1 MNLCWMWKE
10 DRLTFKKFTNCSCP
24 HVGKWCNDAK
34 ELEEVAL
41 LVSPL
46 DAMLTKT
53 STIQAKNILISF
65 RIIVSNHMV
74 LARLPILKAEIVV
87 CEVFENKKI
96 S

>member
-1 MNLCWMWKE
+1 
-10 DRLTFKKFTNCSCP
+10 
-24 HVGKWCNDAK
+24 
-34 ELEEVAL
+34 

-53 STIQAKNILISF
+53 STIQAKNIYISF

-87 CEVFENKKI
+87 
-96 S
+96 